1 MARHSVVARHKRSER
16 AIEVRPT
23 LSVRKG
29 GWQSGGIL
37 HEPRRIRRSA
47 LQAQISSPA
56 VSYLSEPVSALL
68 HVHTKLPQIDLA
80 VTVHVELRVAEGT
93 AKQVRDGGPR

>member
-47 LQAQISSPA
+47 LQAQISARLFHTLVSP
-56 VSYLSEPVSALL
+56 S
-68 HVHTKLPQIDLA
+68 
-80 VTVHVELRVAEGT
+80 
-93 AKQVRDGGPR
+93 VRFCMCTQNSHKSISPSRSMSSCG